1 MDFFYFSATLDTV
14 SVLTAT
20 TTISLVL
27 VVTFILYM
35 VIKKCLKSRQ
45 ALIRNYDMPEVVTM
59 DGKYETLQR
68 KKQSGEVGNN
78 PAKLYGN
85 SSYIFWVYQFEL
97 KVILFER
104 YWHVCKKK
112 IWNKMSVSFFFLPQS
127 KNYLN
132 ELFTDAQSGRIH
144 SSIKKEKTLLWK

>member
-1 MDFFYFSATLDTV
+1 MFNIKLMDLFYFSATLDTV

-45 ALIRNYDMPEVVTM
+45 APIRNYDMSEVVTM

-68 KKQSGEVGNN
+68 KKQSDEVENN
-78 PAKLYGN
+78 PAVDYLEIAVI
-85 SSYIFWVYQFEL
+85 SSEYI
-97 KVILFER
+97 
-104 YWHVCKKK
+104 
-112 IWNKMSVSFFFLPQS
+112 N
-127 KNYLN
+127 LN
-132 ELFTDAQSGRIH
+132 
-144 SSIKKEKTLLWK
+144 

>member
-1 MDFFYFSATLDTV
+1 MRRF
-14 SVLTAT
+14 
-20 TTISLVL
+20 
-27 VVTFILYM
+27 
-35 VIKKCLKSRQ
+35 KERNRSR
-45 ALIRNYDMPEVVTM
+45 
-59 DGKYETLQR
+59 
-68 KKQSGEVGNN
+68 KQSRS
-78 PAKLYGN
+78 KLYGN

-132 ELFTDAQSGRIH
+132 VLFTDAQPGRIH
-144 SSIKKEKTLLWK
+144 SSIKKRENIDLEIIVFLFVNIANNNMYGCDLTCIHFKGLRQSVLPSF